1 MKKIIF
7 LDFDGVLN
15 TEHNQNMLLYKG
27 KAWKDKHGAFFDP
40 KAVAELNRIV
50 EETKADIVIESSWKY
65 LGLEAMRQ
73 MWRDRNMPGNV
84 IDVTPSSAIN
94 NWLLNANLD
103 EMDPAHT
110 QWKGVEIASW
120 IAENLHDEDR
130 YVIIDDEYVILD
142 SQLPHFILTNPY
154 DGITCIQ
161 KQKTVSVS
169 SNYITICSNLFL
181 SKRKIFEKSFEFFY
195 NYIYL

>member
-27 KAWKDKHGAFFDP
+27 KAWKDKHGAFFDL

-50 EETKADIVIESSWKY
+50 EETKADIVIESSWKH

-84 IDVTPSSAIN
+84 IDVTPSSASN

-154 DGITCIQ
+154 DGIIPELADRAI
-161 KQKTVSVS
+161 KLL
-169 SNYITICSNLFL
+169 NG
-181 SKRKIFEKSFEFFY
+181 
-195 NYIYL
+195 

>member
-27 KAWKDKHGAFFDP
+27 KAWKDKHGAFFDL
-40 KAVAELNRIV
+40 KAAAELNRIV

-84 IDVTPSSAIN
+84 IDVTPSSASN

-103 EMDPAHT
+103 EMNPAHT

-154 DGITCIQ
+154 DGIIPELADRAI
-161 KQKTVSVS
+161 KLL
-169 SNYITICSNLFL
+169 NG
-181 SKRKIFEKSFEFFY
+181 
-195 NYIYL
+195 

>member
-27 KAWKDKHGAFFDP
+27 KAWKDKYGAFFDP

-84 IDVTPSSAIN
+84 IDVTPSSASN

-142 SQLPHFILTNPY
+142 SQLPHFIITNPY
-154 DGITCIQ
+154 DGIIPELADRAI
-161 KQKTVSVS
+161 KLL
-169 SNYITICSNLFL
+169 NG
-181 SKRKIFEKSFEFFY
+181 
-195 NYIYL
+195 

>member
-27 KAWKDKHGAFFDP
+27 KTWKDKHGAFFDP

-84 IDVTPSSAIN
+84 IDVTPSSASN

-154 DGITCIQ
+154 DGIIPELADRAI
-161 KQKTVSVS
+161 KLL
-169 SNYITICSNLFL
+169 NG
-181 SKRKIFEKSFEFFY
+181 
-195 NYIYL
+195 

>member
-15 TEHNQNMLLYKG
+15 TEHNQDMLLYKG
-27 KAWKDKHGAFFDP
+27 KAWKDKHGAFFDL

-84 IDVTPSSAIN
+84 IDVTPSSASN

-154 DGITCIQ
+154 DGIIPELADRAI
-161 KQKTVSVS
+161 KLL
-169 SNYITICSNLFL
+169 NG
-181 SKRKIFEKSFEFFY
+181 
-195 NYIYL
+195 

>member
-27 KAWKDKHGAFFDP
+27 KAWKDKHGAFFDL

-84 IDVTPSSAIN
+84 IDVTPSSASN

-142 SQLPHFILTNPY
+142 SQLPHFIITNPY
-154 DGITCIQ
+154 DGIIPELADRAI
-161 KQKTVSVS
+161 KLL
-169 SNYITICSNLFL
+169 NG
-181 SKRKIFEKSFEFFY
+181 
-195 NYIYL
+195 